1 MSLVKLGL
9 SDKPNADLVIS
20 SETVV
25 AKMTG
30 NANYTTPN
38 PTLAFI
44 AGLIAAF
51 KTAIENALDGGKALK
66 AIQAQK
72 RKDLLT
78 GMGLLAAYVQFASG
92 GDATKISS
100 SGMGVR
106 NSRTPAALPSMIL
119 GVKAFTG
126 EVFGTVQLSWIAQK
140 GIKCYVIEYTTAAD
154 PAAGWVHLCAC
165 SSSRF
170 VASNLPRNTKVW
182 IRIAAINSA
191 GQGGFSD
198 PVHVYVNG

>member
-1 MSLVKLGL
+1 MSLVKLEL
-9 SDKPNADLVIS
+9 SKKTNSELVIS
-20 SETVV
+20 CENVV
-25 AKMTG
+25 TKMTS

-44 AGLIAAF
+44 AALILAF
-51 KTAIENALDGGKALK
+51 KTSIENALDGGKALK

-72 RKDLLT
+72 RKDLLS

-92 GDATKISS
+92 GDATKITS

-106 NSRTPAALPSMIL
+106 NSRTPAVLPDTIINL
-119 GVKAFTG
+119 KAFTG
-126 EVFGTVQLSWIAQK
+126 EVFGTVRLLWKAQK
-140 GIKCYVIEYTTAAD
+140 GIKSYVIEYSVNPD
-154 PAAGWVHLCAC
+154 PSTGWVHLYVC

-170 VASNLPRNTKVW
+170 TAANLPKAAKVW
-182 IRIAAINSA
+182 IRVAAVNTA

>member
-1 MSLVKLGL
+1 MSLVKLEL
-9 SDKPNADLVIS
+9 SKKTNPELVIS
-20 SETVV
+20 SENVV
-25 AKMTG
+25 TKMTG

-44 AGLIAAF
+44 TALILAF
-51 KTAIENALDGGKALK
+51 KTSIESALDGGKALK

-72 RKDLLT
+72 RKDLLS

-92 GDATKISS
+92 GDATKITS

-106 NSRTPAALPSMIL
+106 NSRTPAVLPNMIV

-126 EVFGTVQLSWIAQK
+126 EVFGTVQLMWSAQK
-140 GIKCYVIEYTTAAD
+140 GIKCYVVEYTIAAD

-170 VASNLPRNTKVW
+170 VATNLPRNTKVW